1 MTNTINLELTED
13 QAKLLSLVLAS
24 VGGDPY
30 NSGRS
35 VTNEIC
41 EKLWEV
47 GMGYTSETEADYP
60 MDTGRQSL
68 WFSDY

>member
-1 MTNTINLELTED
+1 MNTINLNLTED

-24 VGGDPY
+24 VGGDPD
-30 NSGRS
+30 NSGRRI
-35 VTNEIC
+35 TDEIY
-41 EKLWEV
+41 EKLWDV

-68 WFSDY
+68 WFSE